1 MLRLLSRPAARFGVN
16 LRVGRLRT
24 AGRTAAKVS
33 VAEVHTRAA
42 DLKGVLTASN
52 YRHLRRRK
60 LVHVGV
66 QVLLSDA
73 GGRGSRNFDVPK
85 RQITA
90 ICSCFAR
97 SGGVP
102 AMRLM
107 EFLESIEKA
116 VGNEINRRRGYCRFL
131 VVAIRHDIEFP
142 RQPIIIFKKFVH
154 RLIAL

>member
-1 MLRLLSRPAARFGVN
+1 VH

-24 AGRTAAKVS
+24 AGPTAAKVS

-60 LVHVGV
+60 LVTNLIDARV
-66 QVLLSDA
+66 QVSLSDA

-116 VGNEINRRRGYCRFL
+116 VGNETN
-131 VVAIRHDIEFP
+131 
-142 RQPIIIFKKFVH
+142 
-154 RLIAL
+154 IAVSL